1 MIRRLLTLV
10 VLTAALAGA
19 ALATGITPASADSPS
34 VSRKDAIAKVQE
46 VRGSI
51 DRTLALIKAGQSEQ
65 AFEEAKDGYLNHFE
79 LVEIP
84 LRVADNSLTIH
95 AESLFAE
102 IRTMIR
108 NDDPEGEIRDK
119 IVELR
124 GVMDDVERK
133 LTSTGLTAPALVL
146 GQSFLIIFREGFEV
160 ILLLSVLLGYLEA
173 AKSRQY
179 MRPILAGVGIAA
191 IATVLTVLLFRTI
204 FAALPVGQEML
215 EAITALVAV
224 AMLFY
229 VSFWLIARLEHKRWL
244 EFVKARMW
252 SAVSVG
258 SGALA
263 DDRRLHRGLP
273 RGLRDRALL
282 PSAASRSAPASA
294 STSSPGSSS
303 ASPRSRSSSWLMF
316 RLGRRLPIKTFMN
329 IAVVLVMATSVA
341 FLGNAVHALQA
352 ADRVPFTP
360 LAGWPRP
367 PIFLSEATG
376 YWPTVQTVTAQ
387 IVLTAIYVM
396 GGIYVFLVK
405 PRLAKRRRRHLA
417 RSRRPPLRRR
427 VQRARWQSA
436 SGSTSEERSR
446 RPWPSTS
453 RSGIVAE
460 SVLPTTHDAEEG
472 VAAGVVQCVAD
483 VAAAGGRRSGRARH
497 PLHDPGGERAARGR
511 RGHGRHR
518 RDGTPSRARQGPQ
531 AHRAVEGRAQRRAST
546 SRRGRCSSTS
556 PTGWTCQRPRRAL
569 RELRDDGV
577 SAIATAEAFA
587 PDDASN
593 ETRVAA
599 MAAELGLPSCASTD
613 LSGLVRARA
622 ARGDGGDQRVDHADR
637 AAHREPRRGG
647 RRRRRHRR
655 ADHGHAGRRRS
666 DRPRR
671 VQGRH
676 RPRTLYSGPAASVS
690 GALRYTGVR
699 DGIVVEVGGTSTN
712 VAGVKLGRPSLSY
725 VTVASHA
732 TALRARRRAGDRRR
746 RWLDAASAAREGVG
760 CRAALARTSP
770 GCPTPAS
777 PTPRCSRAR
786 EPVTIVPR
794 AGDPDDYL
802 VLELTDGRASPSRI
816 TCAANALSTSPTP
829 TTTAGP
835 IPRRPGSRS
844 TAPDAMSASPA
855 TSSHGGCSG
864 RAARPCASS

>member
-19 ALATGITPASADSPS
+19 ALASGISPASAADGPS
-34 VSRKDAIAKVQE
+34 VSRKEAIEKVHE
-46 VRGSI
+46 VRLSI
-51 DRTLALIKAGQSEQ
+51 DRTLALIKAGQAEQ
-65 AFEEAKDGYLNHFE
+65 AFDEAKDGYLNHFE

-108 NDDPEGEIRDK
+108 NGDPESEIRDK

-258 SGALA
+258 SAASLMIVGFTAVYREGFETALFYQALISFGTGLGIYILAGLLLGLAALA
-263 DDRRLHRGLP
+263 VV
-273 RGLRDRALL
+273 A
-282 PSAASRSAPASA
+282 
-294 STSSPGSSS
+294 
-303 ASPRSRSSSWLMF
+303 WLMF

-329 IAVVLVMATSVA
+329 VAVVLVMATSVA

-387 IVLTAIYVM
+387 IVLAGIYLM

-405 PRLAKRRRRHLA
+405 PRLAR
-417 RSRRPPLRRR
+417 
-427 VQRARWQSA
+427 
-436 SGSTSEERSR
+436 
-446 RPWPSTS
+446 
-453 RSGIVAE
+453 
-460 SVLPTTHDAEEG
+460 
-472 VAAGVVQCVAD
+472 
-483 VAAAGGRRSGRARH
+483 
-497 PLHDPGGERAARGR
+497 
-511 RGHGRHR
+511 
-518 RDGTPSRARQGPQ
+518 
-531 AHRAVEGRAQRRAST
+531 RAVAPRPIA
-546 SRRGRCSSTS
+546 
-556 PTGWTCQRPRRAL
+556 PTA
-569 RELRDDGV
+569 
-577 SAIATAEAFA
+577 A
-587 PDDASN
+587 PA
-593 ETRVAA
+593 
-599 MAAELGLPSCASTD
+599 
-613 LSGLVRARA
+613 
-622 ARGDGGDQRVDHADR
+622 
-637 AAHREPRRGG
+637 
-647 RRRRRHRR
+647 
-655 ADHGHAGRRRS
+655 
-666 DRPRR
+666 
-671 VQGRH
+671 
-676 RPRTLYSGPAASVS
+676 
-690 GALRYTGVR
+690 
-699 DGIVVEVGGTSTN
+699 
-712 VAGVKLGRPSLSY
+712 
-725 VTVASHA
+725 
-732 TALRARRRAGDRRR
+732 
-746 RWLDAASAAREGVG
+746 
-760 CRAALARTSP
+760 
-770 GCPTPAS
+770 
-777 PTPRCSRAR
+777 
-786 EPVTIVPR
+786 
-794 AGDPDDYL
+794 
-802 VLELTDGRASPSRI
+802 
-816 TCAANALSTSPTP
+816 
-829 TTTAGP
+829 
-835 IPRRPGSRS
+835 
-844 TAPDAMSASPA
+844 
-855 TSSHGGCSG
+855 
-864 RAARPCASS
+864 

>member
-1 MIRRLLTLV
+1 VIRRLLTLV

-19 ALATGITPASADSPS
+19 ALATGIAPAAADSPS

-84 LRVADNSLTIH
+84 LRVADNSLTIK

-108 NDDPEGEIRDK
+108 NDDPEGQIRDK

-179 MRPILAGVGIAA
+179 MKPILAGVGIAA

-215 EAITALVAV
+215 EAITALIAV

-258 SGALA
+258 SALSLMIVGFTAVYREGFETALFYQALISFGTGLGVYILAGLFLGIAALA
-263 DDRRLHRGLP
+263 VV
-273 RGLRDRALL
+273 A
-282 PSAASRSAPASA
+282 
-294 STSSPGSSS
+294 
-303 ASPRSRSSSWLMF
+303 WLMF
-316 RLGRRLPIKTFMN
+316 RLGRKLPIKTFMN

-405 PRLAKRRRRHLA
+405 PRLAKRA
-417 RSRRPPLRRR
+417 VAVRPI
-427 VQRARWQSA
+427 A
-436 SGSTSEERSR
+436 
-446 RPWPSTS
+446 
-453 RSGIVAE
+453 
-460 SVLPTTHDAEEG
+460 PT
-472 VAAGVVQCVAD
+472 AA
-483 VAAAGGRRSGRARH
+483 
-497 PLHDPGGERAARGR
+497 
-511 RGHGRHR
+511 
-518 RDGTPSRARQGPQ
+518 
-531 AHRAVEGRAQRRAST
+531 
-546 SRRGRCSSTS
+546 
-556 PTGWTCQRPRRAL
+556 
-569 RELRDDGV
+569 
-577 SAIATAEAFA
+577 
-587 PDDASN
+587 
-593 ETRVAA
+593 
-599 MAAELGLPSCASTD
+599 
-613 LSGLVRARA
+613 
-622 ARGDGGDQRVDHADR
+622 
-637 AAHREPRRGG
+637 
-647 RRRRRHRR
+647 
-655 ADHGHAGRRRS
+655 
-666 DRPRR
+666 
-671 VQGRH
+671 
-676 RPRTLYSGPAASVS
+676 PA
-690 GALRYTGVR
+690 
-699 DGIVVEVGGTSTN
+699 
-712 VAGVKLGRPSLSY
+712 
-725 VTVASHA
+725 
-732 TALRARRRAGDRRR
+732 
-746 RWLDAASAAREGVG
+746 
-760 CRAALARTSP
+760 
-770 GCPTPAS
+770 
-777 PTPRCSRAR
+777 
-786 EPVTIVPR
+786 
-794 AGDPDDYL
+794 
-802 VLELTDGRASPSRI
+802 
-816 TCAANALSTSPTP
+816 
-829 TTTAGP
+829 
-835 IPRRPGSRS
+835 
-844 TAPDAMSASPA
+844 
-855 TSSHGGCSG
+855 
-864 RAARPCASS
+864 